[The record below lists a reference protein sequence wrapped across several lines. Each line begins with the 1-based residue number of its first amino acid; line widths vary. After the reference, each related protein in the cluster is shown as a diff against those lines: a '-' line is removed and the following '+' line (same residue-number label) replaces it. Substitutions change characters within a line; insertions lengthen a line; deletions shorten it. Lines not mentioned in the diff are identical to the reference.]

1 MSTPRKSRPGAT
13 NTGAAEDHSDAITAS
28 LHAMRRC
35 ILIIGYALLV
45 FMLAATLVVVL

>member
-1 MSTPRKSRPGAT
+1 MSNAKRSRPGAT